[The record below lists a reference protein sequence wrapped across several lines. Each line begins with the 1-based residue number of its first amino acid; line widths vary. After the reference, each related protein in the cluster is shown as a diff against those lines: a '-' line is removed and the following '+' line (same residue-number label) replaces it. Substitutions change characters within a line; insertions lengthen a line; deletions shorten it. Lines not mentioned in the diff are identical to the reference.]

1 MVEAFEYLHSRGIV
15 YRDLKVT
22 NYSLSEYFL
31 ERFSIAYLK
40 VNTQVTT
47 RANQSKGKLP
57 KEPMR
62 TQSKAT
68 DDLEARENDGGPFL
82 DQSQSHE
89 KSIRRNSR
97 LLSTF
102 GSVIS
107 KPKKTLQHCHCCG
120 TNEQTCISI
129 RFISLKIC
137 FWTKMDT

>member
-68 DDLEARENDGGPFL
+68 DDLEARENDGGPFQ

-89 KSIRRNSR
+89 KSIQRNSR

-107 KPKKTLQHCHCCG
+107 KPKKHCNIAIVVG
-120 TNEQTCISI
+120 LMNKLVFPFVLSA
-129 RFISLKIC
+129 
-137 FWTKMDT
+137 

>member
-22 NYSLSEYFL
+22 NYSLSEYSL

-47 RANQSKGKLP
+47 RANQSEGKLR

-62 TQSKAT
+62 TQSKALPN
-68 DDLEARENDGGPFL
+68 DLEARENDGGPFL

-89 KSIRRNSR
+89 KSIQRNSR

-107 KPKKTLQHCHCCG
+107 KPKKHCNIAIVVG
-120 TNEQTCISI
+120 LMNKLVFPFVLSA
-129 RFISLKIC
+129 
-137 FWTKMDT
+137 